1 MDNPT
6 RQRDPAALRFA
17 AVLATDAA
25 TTLSRAVGA
34 VQEAGLVADD
44 EIVAAT
50 ALVTSWAAWIEQT
63 ADAARPTDRP

>member
-34 VQEAGLVADD
+34 VQDAGLVADD

-63 ADAARPTDRP
+63 ADAARTAQ

>member
-17 AVLATDAA
+17 AVLAQDAA
-25 TTLSRAVGA
+25 VTLSRAAGA
-34 VQEAGLVADD
+34 VQEAGLVVDD

-50 ALVTSWAAWIEQT
+50 ALVTSWAAWVERT
-63 ADAARPTDRP
+63 AEAAR